1 MAQPMKHQR
10 VGPTFPLD
18 QGTWQ
23 QILTDAKAL
32 FFAKGYKG
40 VSMKEIAD
48 AVQVMPSALH
58 YHFPK
63 GKEELFTKMIQTLFV
78 DEGVAGIDHAL
89 GTTQGL
95 RERLTLHTSSLLALP
110 IAHAFTMLRRQAM

>member
-1 MAQPMKHQR
+1 MTQPMKHQR
-10 VGPTFPLD
+10 VGPASPLD

-23 QILTDAKAL
+23 QILTAAKDL

-48 AVQVMPSALH
+48 AVQVMPSALY

-63 GKEELFTKMIQTLFV
+63 GKEDLVTKSIQGSPQVSQLVTVLL
-78 DEGVAGIDHAL
+78 DGIASPEH
-89 GTTQGL
+89 QHQH
-95 RERLTLHTSSLLALP
+95 ERFSE
-110 IAHAFTMLRRQAM
+110 IIE